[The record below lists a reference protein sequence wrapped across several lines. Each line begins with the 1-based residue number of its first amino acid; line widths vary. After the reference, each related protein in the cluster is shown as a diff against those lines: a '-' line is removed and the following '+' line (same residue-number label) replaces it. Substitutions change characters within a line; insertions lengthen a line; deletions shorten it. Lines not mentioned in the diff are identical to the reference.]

1 MNHRLWF
8 IVHEWWNVKSEA
20 IYYGIPA
27 LSICGSYIAY
37 KFLLLPRDRTFLTKV
52 HTIFN
57 GTVQSKRSER
67 TPEFVLGL
75 KKNVFQAKYHQSSL
89 VWFGLFG
96 SIIISLPRFI
106 YSLLLGTSVLE
117 HLRVLPSNQI
127 RIFILP
133 PNRFSNWVKVI
144 ITRWILDEL
153 ILSSPLESLLTQIN
167 LITTRVKGPSN
178 LYFKTVLFSNV
189 PNS

>member
-1 MNHRLWF
+1 MSNW
-8 IVHEWWNVKSEA
+8 
-20 IYYGIPA
+20 
-27 LSICGSYIAY
+27 
-37 KFLLLPRDRTFLTKV
+37 
-52 HTIFN
+52 IF
-57 GTVQSKRSER
+57 
-67 TPEFVLGL
+67 
-75 KKNVFQAKYHQSSL
+75 FQAKYHQSSL

-96 SIIISLPRFI
+96 SILISLPRFI

-178 LYFKTVLFSNV
+178 GPSFFCSFIEKSTFQDPLCSFMNHDSWLKVAFEF
-189 PNS
+189 